1 MIYPDYPL
9 AQELKILFKSGVA
22 DFERYLKS
30 ILYFPSETIIEA
42 SQHGLFIFSKNEDA
56 LEKPIKTL
64 NDIFRDAFQSSVPQ
78 VRYFCKDHKLYEPI
92 MHLRINV
99 YNRFAKEVELD
110 LLRRDVTVFEIEETE
125 DECVL
130 RAEGQLRNLIGYK
143 KHLESITDKSAYHL
157 SWLDRYSVWRPN

>member
-30 ILYFPSETIIEA
+30 ILYFPSENIIEA

-64 NDIFRDAFQSSVPQ
+64 NDIFHDAFESSLPQ
-78 VRYFCKDHKLYEPI
+78 VRYFCNDNKLYEPV
-92 MHLRINV
+92 MHLRLSV
-99 YNRFAKEVELD
+99 HNRFAEDVELD
-110 LLRRDVTVFEIEETE
+110 LLRRYVN
-125 DECVL
+125 VL
-130 RAEGQLRNLIGYK
+130 EKEKINNENIFRGEAQLRNLIGYK
-143 KHLESITDKSAYHL
+143 KHLESITDQSSYYL

>member
-1 MIYPDYPL
+1 MIYPDYPI

-30 ILYFPSETIIEA
+30 ILFFPSETIIEA

-64 NDIFRDAFQSSVPQ
+64 NDIFRDAFRSSVPQ
-78 VRYFCKDHKLYEPI
+78 VRYFRKDRQLYEPI
-92 MHLRINV
+92 MHLRITV
-99 YNRFAKEVELD
+99 YNRFAKDVELD
-110 LLRRDVTVFEIEETE
+110 LRRRDVTVLETE
-125 DECVL
+125 EINDEYVL
-130 RAEGQLRNLIGYK
+130 RAEGPLRNLIGYK
-143 KHLESITDKSAYHL
+143 KDLESITDQSAYYV